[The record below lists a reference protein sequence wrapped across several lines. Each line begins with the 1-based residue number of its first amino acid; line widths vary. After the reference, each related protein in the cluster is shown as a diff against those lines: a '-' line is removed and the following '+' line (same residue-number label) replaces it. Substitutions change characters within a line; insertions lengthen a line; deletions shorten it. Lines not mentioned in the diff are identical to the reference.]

1 MRSPVIPAGKISLV
15 CELLLEGANPA
26 AVEPFAETIGD
37 GPSELDVDAIDDL
50 SQELRDR
57 HEALRAGPGSP
68 DPDEFEGQLG
78 ARVHSLLTQLGVD
91 ETALDS
97 PGFWA
102 YLSTRYFWWFV
113 AWRHRITIT
122 SGNYSKFR
130 TYVDGTSPAEC
141 VMLRA
146 YLRARLVHE
155 PGAEDPY
162 QLASAVPKGADFWR
176 SHVLRVKTGTSP
188 ALTRALTE
196 HQVSDRMA
204 TDDLRRLA
212 KKLNRTW
219 SNVVLHVYDDE
230 DARSLLRDLAD

>member
-15 CELLLEGANPA
+15 CELLLEGAYPA
-26 AVEPFAETIGD
+26 AVEPFAETTGD
-37 GPSELDVDAIDDL
+37 GPFELDVDAIDDL
-50 SQELRDR
+50 SEELRNR
-57 HEALRAGPGSP
+57 HESLGVRSGASDA
-68 DPDEFEGQLG
+68 DEFEGQLG
-78 ARVHSLLTQLGVD
+78 ARIHSLLTELGVD
-91 ETALDS
+91 ETTLDS

-113 AWRHRITIT
+113 VWRHRVTVT
-122 SGNYSKFR
+122 SGSYSKFR

-141 VMLRA
+141 VLLRA

-155 PGAEDPY
+155 PRAEDPY
-162 QLASAVPKGADFWR
+162 HLATAIPKGADFWR
-176 SHVLRVKTGTSP
+176 SHVLRVKTGSSP

-196 HQVSDRMA
+196 RQAADRMA

-230 DARSLLRDLAD
+230 DARNLLRDLAD